1 MNDNDREKIALFRFA
16 IISPILNGQV
26 QNQKEYLAK
35 ITAKTHNVPYY
46 GPKEYVPKTIQCWLR
61 DYRRGGFNALKPKRR
76 SDYGHSR
83 KVYPELKEKLIS
95 LRKDKPDISV
105 SLFYDQLIAKKVIKP
120 SDVSYSTIYR
130 IFKREGLLTNT
141 PRKEAHRLRFA
152 HPDVNAMWQGDF
164 MVGPYLKIGK
174 KKVKTHL
181 FTFIDD
187 CSRIIPYAMFL
198 PTERFSSISKVFSEA
213 ILRRGLPQLLYVDNG
228 KIYRSGMLQFACAS
242 LGITLVHTK
251 PYDSAAKG
259 KVERFFLTVRKRF
272 IPLLSE
278 KDLSSFEYLN
288 ERFFNWLEKDYH
300 RKVHSALGITPMDK
314 YMSQIDK
321 VKMVDDPKALKN
333 IFFKRVKRKVKHD
346 RTISLNNILYEVP
359 PTLIGKRIEVRF
371 DPETFDQVLIYQEGK
386 MIAQA
391 KKVIFADNARIKRKG
406 NISFKNI
413 IKEGDN

>member
-1 MNDNDREKIALFRFA
+1 MTDNDREKIALFRYA
-16 IISPILNGQV
+16 LISPILSGQV
-26 QNQKEYLAK
+26 QNQKEYLSE

-61 DYRRGGFNALKPKRR
+61 DYRRGGFDAFDALKPKRR
-76 SDYGHSR
+76 SDYGRSR
-83 KVYPELKEKLIS
+83 KVYPKLKEKLVT
-95 LRKDKPDISV
+95 LRKEKPDISV
-105 SLFYDQLIAKKVIKP
+105 SLFYDQLLTHKVIKP

-181 FTFIDD
+181 FAFIDD

-272 IPLLSE
+272 IPLLIE
-278 KDLSSFEYLN
+278 KELSSFEYLN
-288 ERFFNWLEKDYH
+288 ERFSTGWKKITIVRSILP
-300 RKVHSALGITPMDK
+300 LGLPPWKSTCHKSIRLKWSMTPK
-314 YMSQIDK
+314 
-321 VKMVDDPKALKN
+321 PLK
-333 IFFKRVKRKVKHD
+333 
-346 RTISLNNILYEVP
+346 TSSLSGLNE
-359 PTLIGKRIEVRF
+359 R
-371 DPETFDQVLIYQEGK
+371 
-386 MIAQA
+386 
-391 KKVIFADNARIKRKG
+391 
-406 NISFKNI
+406 
-413 IKEGDN
+413 

>member
-1 MNDNDREKIALFRFA
+1 MTDNDREKIALFRFA

-26 QNQKEYLAK
+26 QNQKEYLEE

-46 GPKEYVPKTIQCWLR
+46 GSKEYVPKTIQCWLR

-76 SDYGHSR
+76 SDHGHSR
-83 KVYPELKEKLIS
+83 KVYPELKEKLVS

-164 MVGPYLKIGK
+164 MVGPYLKIDK

-181 FTFIDD
+181 FAFIDD
-187 CSRIIPYAMFL
+187 CSRIIPYALFL

-251 PYDSAAKG
+251 PYDPSSKG
-259 KVERFFLTVRKRF
+259 YV
-272 IPLLSE
+272 
-278 KDLSSFEYLN
+278 
-288 ERFFNWLEKDYH
+288 
-300 RKVHSALGITPMDK
+300 K
-314 YMSQIDK
+314 YMI
-321 VKMVDDPKALKN
+321 M
-333 IFFKRVKRKVKHD
+333 
-346 RTISLNNILYEVP
+346 
-359 PTLIGKRIEVRF
+359 
-371 DPETFDQVLIYQEGK
+371 
-386 MIAQA
+386 
-391 KKVIFADNARIKRKG
+391 
-406 NISFKNI
+406 
-413 IKEGDN
+413 